1 MEAVNMLRESHRA
14 LMENDARR
22 REELSGL
29 KKRYRHDARRWKTN
43 FRDLQQYYNGKCSK
57 RTLFRKM

>member
-29 KKRYRHDARRWKTN
+29 KKRYRHDAKTFEHLN
-43 FRDLQQYYNGKCSK
+43 IQTLLASASSK
-57 RTLFRKM
+57 IVEQGR